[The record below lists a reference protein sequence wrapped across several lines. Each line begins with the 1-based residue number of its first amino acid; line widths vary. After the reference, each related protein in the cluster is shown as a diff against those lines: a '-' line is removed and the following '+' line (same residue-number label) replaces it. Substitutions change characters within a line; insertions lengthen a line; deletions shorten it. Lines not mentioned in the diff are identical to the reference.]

1 MARPSN
7 TEERRRAIVDA
18 MLDVVAA
25 QGYEGAS
32 TKDIAAAAGLTTG
45 LLHYHFDSKQAM
57 LVALFDRLVAEVDGR
72 FSVLAV
78 HAGSSAMGQ
87 LEAFIDAH
95 LALGPGAN
103 ARAVAAWVAVGA
115 EAQRNAEVRTLFAA
129 VTKARLETLR
139 ELYRAVLAEAE
150 LDTRH
155 ARSMAA
161 VTLAA
166 IEGAYRLAASA
177 PDAMPKGFA
186 APAVRRMVEGLIG
199 TARAQ

>member
-7 TEERRRAIVDA
+7 TEARRQAIVDA

-25 QGYEGAS
+25 HGYEGAS
-32 TKDIAAAAGLTTG
+32 TKQIAAAAGLTTG

-57 LVALFDRLVAEVDGR
+57 LVALFDRLVADVDGR
-72 FSVLAV
+72 FAVLAV
-78 HAGSSAMGQ
+78 HAGAAAASQ

-95 LALGPGAN
+95 LALGPGEN
-103 ARAVAAWVAVGA
+103 PRAVAAWVAVGS
-115 EAQRNAEVRTLFAA
+115 EAQRNEDVRRLFAA
-129 VTKARLETLR
+129 ITRKRLDKLR
-139 ELYRAVLAEAE
+139 ELFRAALGEAG

-161 VTLAA
+161 ITLAA

-177 PDAMPKGFA
+177 PDAVPRGYA
-186 APAVRRMVEGLIG
+186 APAARRMVKGLLE
-199 TARAQ
+199 TARAE

>member
-1 MARPSN
+1 M
-7 TEERRRAIVDA
+7 
-18 MLDVVAA
+18 
-25 QGYEGAS
+25 
-32 TKDIAAAAGLTTG
+32 
-45 LLHYHFDSKQAM
+45 
-57 LVALFDRLVAEVDGR
+57 
-72 FSVLAV
+72 
-78 HAGSSAMGQ
+78 
-87 LEAFIDAH
+87 
-95 LALGPGAN
+95 
-103 ARAVAAWVAVGA
+103 
-115 EAQRNAEVRTLFAA
+115 FAA

-139 ELYRAVLAEAE
+139 ELFRAVLVEAE
-150 LDTRH
+150 LDTRQ